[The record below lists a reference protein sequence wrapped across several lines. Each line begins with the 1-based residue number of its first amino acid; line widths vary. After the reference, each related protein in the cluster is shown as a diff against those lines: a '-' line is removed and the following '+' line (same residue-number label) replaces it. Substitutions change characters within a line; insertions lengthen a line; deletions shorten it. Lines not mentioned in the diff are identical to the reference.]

1 MRKNLVAYGLAVALI
16 LSASLLLA
24 CGGPAPAAAP
34 SSSEGA
40 SILGERCTVC
50 HSLDRVEQKQ
60 KTREEWTTTVTR
72 MIGKG
77 AELSESEQA
86 TVIDYLTETY
96 GP

>member
-16 LSASLLLA
+16 LSVSLLLA
-24 CGGPAPAAAP
+24 CGGPAAAP

-40 SILGERCTVC
+40 SILEERCTVC

-60 KTREEWTTTVTR
+60 KTHEEWTTTVTR

-86 TVIDYLTETY
+86 TLIDHLTETY